1 MFSMLL
7 MLDPVAET
15 LVLPSKCHLVTQR
28 WTQGGPLCP
37 QEVLKRLGRTSELVA
52 QRRERGFLQNARG
65 PDSHKELPSR
75 QVAVWL
81 EPTPRV
87 WKGAVLVIASASQS
101 RQKYIKGFYDDT
113 LRSAYDRWTTQDI
126 VNPGS
131 IFLKPDSI

>member
-1 MFSMLL
+1 M
-7 MLDPVAET
+7 P
-15 LVLPSKCHLVTQR
+15 QR

-101 RQKYIKGFYDDT
+101 RQKYIKGSKAACIDNHK
-113 LRSAYDRWTTQDI
+113 ATQHIFKAGQHIFKSKQHDI
-126 VNPGS
+126 RPNSVFFKSRQHILNPHS
-131 IFLKPDSI
+131 MK